1 MAEKKENNTGFKK
14 TEKKENK
21 IKFKTNDLKNYFAI
35 IKKYICKLLELDTE
49 LYFFIAPGIIL
60 LVGLLPVAPI
70 YLYILG
76 IYISLSAIILTYK
89 FYKDKA
95 DNLFAIIFAGIAII
109 YCPLLFLSLNID
121 QVDIALTLALFVL
134 GYKKFKE

>member
-1 MAEKKENNTGFKK
+1 MTEKKENNTKINKK
-14 TEKKENK
+14 NL
-21 IKFKTNDLKNYFAI
+21 DNYLTT
-35 IKKYICKLLELDTE
+35 IKKYIFKLLELDTK
-49 LYFFIAPGIIL
+49 LYFFIAPGIAL

-76 IYISLSAIILTYK
+76 IYISLSAVILTYK
-89 FYKDKA
+89 FYKNKK

-109 YCPLLFLSLNID
+109 YCPLLFLSLNVD

-134 GYKKFKE
+134 GHKRFKEE

>member
-1 MAEKKENNTGFKK
+1 MTLKKENNTKINKK
-14 TEKKENK
+14 NLENYL
-21 IKFKTNDLKNYFAI
+21 TT
-35 IKKYICKLLELDTE
+35 IKKYIFKLLELDTK
-49 LYFFIAPGIIL
+49 LYFFIAPGIAL

-76 IYISLSAIILTYK
+76 IYISLSAVILTYK
-89 FYKDKA
+89 FYKDKK

-109 YCPLLFLSLNID
+109 YCPLLFLSLNVD

-134 GYKKFKE
+134 GHKRFKEE

>member
-1 MAEKKENNTGFKK
+1 MTLKKENNTKINKK
-14 TEKKENK
+14 NLENYL
-21 IKFKTNDLKNYFAI
+21 TT
-35 IKKYICKLLELDTE
+35 IKKYIFKLLELDTK
-49 LYFFIAPGIIL
+49 LYFFIAPGIAL

-76 IYISLSAIILTYK
+76 IYISLSAVILTYK
-89 FYKDKA
+89 FYKNKK

-109 YCPLLFLSLNID
+109 YCPLLFLSLNVD

-134 GYKKFKE
+134 GHKRFKEE

>member
-1 MAEKKENNTGFKK
+1 MTEKKENNTKINKK
-14 TEKKENK
+14 NL
-21 IKFKTNDLKNYFAI
+21 DNYLTT
-35 IKKYICKLLELDTE
+35 IKKYIFKLLELDTK
-49 LYFFIAPGIIL
+49 LYFFIAPGIAL

-76 IYISLSAIILTYK
+76 IYISLSAVILTYK
-89 FYKDKA
+89 FYKDKK

-109 YCPLLFLSLNID
+109 YCPLLFLSLNVD

-134 GYKKFKE
+134 GHKRFKEE

>member
-1 MAEKKENNTGFKK
+1 MAEKKENNTGFKS
-14 TEKKENK
+14 KELNSY
-21 IKFKTNDLKNYFAI
+21 IAT
-35 IKKYICKLLELDTE
+35 IKKYILKLLELDTE
-49 LYFFIAPGIIL
+49 LYFFIAPGILL

-76 IYISLSAIILTYK
+76 IYISVSAIILAYK
-89 FYKDKA
+89 FYKDKEE
-95 DNLFAIIFAGIAII
+95 NFFAIIFAGIAII

-134 GYKKFKE
+134 GYKKFRE

>member
-1 MAEKKENNTGFKK
+1 MVEKKENNTGFKK
-14 TEKKENK
+14 G
-21 IKFKTNDLKNYFAI
+21 DLNNYFTT
-35 IKKYICKLLELDTE
+35 IKKYLLKLLELDTE
-49 LYFFIAPGIIL
+49 LYFLIAPGIAL

-89 FYKDKA
+89 FYKDKE
-95 DNLFAIIFAGIAII
+95 DNLLAIIFAGIAVI

>member
-1 MAEKKENNTGFKK
+1 M
-14 TEKKENK
+14 
-21 IKFKTNDLKNYFAI
+21 
-35 IKKYICKLLELDTE
+35 
-49 LYFFIAPGIIL
+49 
-60 LVGLLPVAPI
+60 LPVAPI
-70 YLYILG
+70 YIYILG

-95 DNLFAIIFAGIAII
+95 DNLFAIIFAGIAVI

-134 GYKKFKE
+134 GHKRFKE

>member
-1 MAEKKENNTGFKK
+1 MAQKKENNTEFKT

-21 IKFKTNDLKNYFAI
+21 TKFITKDLKNYFGI
-35 IKKYICKLLELDTE
+35 IKKYICKLLELDTK
-49 LYFFIAPGIIL
+49 LYFFIAPGIALII
-60 LVGLLPVAPI
+60 GLLPVAPI
-70 YLYILG
+70 YIYILG
-76 IYISLSAIILTYK
+76 IYISLSALILTYK

-95 DNLFAIIFAGIAII
+95 DNLFAIIFAGIAVI

-134 GYKKFKE
+134 GHKRFKE